1 MPTTNY
7 GNEFESYLVSA
18 LNDSLIR
25 KSKSQQKQI
34 KSISNK
40 WPFHQENNFWR
51 LKKTSKEFIG
61 TLTCLD
67 QVALSVIFLISI
79 IIIHWMSNL
88 QFFFSLCRLDKEF
101 VVHVMVGRERWE
113 EQYHRCF
120 PIGWVA
126 TWDYHQGHQVLRQ
139 GALQCRQAQYNAA
152 GMLGSVCRRLSWRLR
167 QGYGPQASWSE
178 DSRVEQILRI
188 VPHRDEKHIRW
199 GAQKVREEG
208 TGPMADQVA
217 HER

>member
-1 MPTTNY
+1 
-7 GNEFESYLVSA
+7 
-18 LNDSLIR
+18 
-25 KSKSQQKQI
+25 
-34 KSISNK
+34 
-40 WPFHQENNFWR
+40 
-51 LKKTSKEFIG
+51 
-61 TLTCLD
+61 
-67 QVALSVIFLISI
+67 
-79 IIIHWMSNL
+79 
-88 QFFFSLCRLDKEF
+88 
-101 VVHVMVGRERWE
+101 MVGRERWE

-152 GMLGSVCRRLSWRLR
+152 GMLGSVCRRLSGRLR

-178 DSRVEQILRI
+178 DSWVEQILRI
-188 VPHRDEKHIRW
+188 IPHRDEKYIRW

-217 HER
+217 HERKPGISPSSQTYPASYISQAAHVWISTSSLRRYRCCIWKSALRL